1 MYLLGGI
8 NDIGTMWGSL
18 LVVIIVVD
26 SEGGM
31 GLRNFQSIVICNH
44 NTLKMFQIS
53 SFKSHL
59 WMYYYILIH
68 EQAVSLI

>member
-8 NDIGTMWGSL
+8 DDIGIVWGSL
-18 LVVIIVVD
+18 LVAIIVVD

-31 GLRNFQSIVICNH
+31 RLRNFRSIVICNH

-53 SFKSHL
+53 SLKSRL

-68 EQAVSLI
+68 EQAVSSI